1 MLTDGEV
8 PATVRIDPSQFMLT
22 KDNHRLM
29 SAPVLGDSAANTS
42 PDPVL
47 PRTPEMADIP
57 EHVQNIES
65 VTPYTRYILN
75 N

>member
-1 MLTDGEV
+1 MLIDGEV

-29 SAPVLGDSAANTS
+29 SEPVLSDAAANVTL
-42 PDPVL
+42 DPVL

-57 EHVQNIES
+57 EHVQNVEP
-65 VTPYTRYILN
+65 VTPYTRYL
-75 N
+75 